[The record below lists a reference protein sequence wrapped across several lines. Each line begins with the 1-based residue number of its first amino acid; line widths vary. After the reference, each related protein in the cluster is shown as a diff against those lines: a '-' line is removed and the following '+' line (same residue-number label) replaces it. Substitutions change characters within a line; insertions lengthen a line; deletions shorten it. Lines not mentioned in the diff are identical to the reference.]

1 MAVSFLGVVDLSVVD
16 LSCNTDWIWSN
27 IHVRAEASD
36 SEPQAHGGVFATT
49 HWSVVLAAMDT
60 ASPEARGALETLCR
74 LYWLPIYA
82 YIRRKGYSPEEAQ
95 DLTQEF
101 FTRLLASNGLR
112 NVGPAKGKFRSFLL
126 ASVNH
131 LLCDEWDRASRQK
144 RGGGQRVISFDAQ
157 TAERRYRLEPAD
169 QRTPERIFDRRWATA
184 LVEEALRR
192 LEAEYASGGKAEVFS
207 TLKDSLTLM
216 KEEWDYGAA
225 AQRLK
230 LTEGAARIAVHRLR
244 RRFGELFRAAVANTL
259 SDPGE
264 LDAEIR
270 YLLAAL
276 SD

>member
-1 MAVSFLGVVDLSVVD
+1 MQAGASGS
-16 LSCNTDWIWSN
+16 
-27 IHVRAEASD
+27 EA
-36 SEPQAHGGVFATT
+36 QAHGGVFATT
-49 HWSVVLAAMDT
+49 HWSVVLAAREP

-82 YIRRKGYSPEEAQ
+82 YIRRRGYSAEAAQ

-144 RGGGQRVISFDAQ
+144 RGGGQCVISFDAQ
-157 TAERRYRLEPAD
+157 TAEGRYRLEPAD
-169 QRTPERIFDRRWATA
+169 QLTPERIFDRRWATA
-184 LVEEALRR
+184 LVEETLRR
-192 LEAEYASGGKAEVFS
+192 LEAEYVSAGKAEVFR
-207 TLKDSLTLM
+207 TLKDSLTVT
-216 KEEWDYGAA
+216 KGDWDYRAA

-244 RRFGELFRAAVANTL
+244 CRFGKLFRAAVANTL
-259 SDPGE
+259 SDPAE